1 MRFVKVLT
9 DIMKKGHP
17 LPIHL
22 KDYTPPPYLITDVH
36 LAFQFGEESTVV
48 TSRLQVIRN
57 PDTPGLGTA
66 LVLDGENL
74 ELDYV
79 ELDGHRLTAGQFTQ
93 THQTLQIPEVPGK
106 FELSIQTTISPQT
119 NTSLE
124 GLYKSS
130 GNFCTQCEAQGFR
143 KITYFLDR
151 PDVMS
156 IYTVRLQADKDRYP
170 VLLSNGN
177 PVEQGDCGDG
187 QHYAVWEDPFP
198 KPCYLFALVAADLV
212 YLQGSHRTASGKDIV
227 LRIYTEKHNADKC
240 AHALRS
246 LQKAM
251 RWDEQRFGLEC
262 DLDIYMI
269 VAVDDFNMGAME
281 NKGLNIFNSSCVL
294 ARADTATD
302 ADYMMIEAVVA
313 HEYFHN
319 WTGNRVTCR
328 DWFQLSLKEG
338 LTVFR
343 DQEFTADV
351 TSRAVK
357 RIHDVRY
364 LRTYQFAEDASPMA
378 HPVRPASYLEIN
390 NFYTLT
396 VYEKGAEIVRMYL
409 SMFGMD
415 GFRKGMDLY
424 FERHDGQAVTTDDFA
439 AAMADANAFDL
450 TQFKRWYDQA
460 GTPVLEVDDRWDD
473 ASSTYRLN
481 FRQSCPAT
489 PESESKQPFVI
500 PVKLSLLD
508 AASGEV
514 LSLEPQGQGLRDDS
528 STVFLIDDLQQSF
541 VFENMEKKPVPDLLQ
556 DFSAPV
562 RVRFDYSDTQL
573 AWLLKHSPDAFN
585 RWNAGNQL
593 ALNVLLE
600 WVKGSQ
606 DPGAS
611 DSLSALNRALEHTI
625 RADTA
630 DRSLLAEL
638 LTLPG
643 ERDVEEHLDE
653 VDMPK
658 VVLACDHLSLSVAQ
672 YLERDLL
679 GIYQACYRE
688 DEYRYST
695 EEMARRRLQNVCLQ
709 LLTHLDKDEYRKLA
723 LKQFVRA
730 GNMTEQAGAIR
741 ALLHRECDER
751 EQVLSSFERQW
762 THDPLVMEKWFA
774 FQALSRVP
782 CVLETVKSLMG
793 HSLFSLQN
801 PNKVRALI
809 GVFAGQNPCAFHQP
823 DGSGYAFVADQV
835 LALDKL
841 NPQAASR
848 LARSLMRWRKYS
860 APCRDKMF
868 EQLERIAAHR
878 SLSGDVYE
886 IVSKSL
892 GSAP

>member
-1 MRFVKVLT
+1 
-9 DIMKKGHP
+9 MKEGHP
-17 LPIHL
+17 LPVYL
-22 KDYTPPPYLITDVH
+22 KDYTPPPYLVTHVY

-48 TSRLQVIRN
+48 TSRLQVVRN
-57 PDTPGLGTA
+57 PDMTGTGSA

-74 ELDYV
+74 ELNHV
-79 ELDGHRLTAGQFTQ
+79 ELDGQRLTDGQFTQ
-93 THQTLQIPEVPGK
+93 TSQTLLIPEVPAK
-106 FELSIQTTISPQT
+106 FELSIQTTITPQT

-143 KITYFLDR
+143 RITYFLDR

-156 IYTVRLQADKDRYP
+156 VYTVRLQADKARYP

-187 QHYAVWEDPFP
+187 QHFAVWEDPFP

-212 YLQGSHRTASGKDIV
+212 HVQGSHRTASGKDIV

-294 ARADTATD
+294 ARPDTATD
-302 ADYMMIEAVVA
+302 TDYMTIEAVVA

-396 VYEKGAEIVRMYL
+396 VYEKGAEIVRMYQ

-424 FERHDGQAVTTDDFA
+424 FRRHDGQAVTTDDFA
-439 AAMADANAFDL
+439 AAMADANAADL
-450 TQFKRWYDQA
+450 TQFKRWYEQA
-460 GTPVLEVDDRWDD
+460 GTPVLEVDDLWDG
-473 ASSTYRLN
+473 ASNTYELT
-481 FRQSCPAT
+481 FRQSCPPT
-489 PESESKQPFVI
+489 PESGSKQPFVI
-500 PVKLSLLD
+500 PVKFSLLD
-508 AASGEV
+508 SPGGDV
-514 LSLEPQGQGLRDDS
+514 LSLEPGVHGLGDGPSTVLLVDDS
-528 STVFLIDDLQQSF
+528 QQTF
-541 VFENMEKKPVPDLLQ
+541 VFRNIKGKPVPDLLQ

-562 RVRFDYSDTQL
+562 RVRFDYSNAQL

-585 RWNAGNQL
+585 RWNAGHRL

-600 WVKGSQ
+600 WVTGSQ
-606 DPGAS
+606 SPGAS
-611 DSLSALNRALEHTI
+611 DSVSELNQALEHTMQ
-625 RADTA
+625 ADTP
-630 DRSLLAEL
+630 DQSFLAEL
-638 LTLPG
+638 LILPS

-653 VDMPK
+653 VDMQK
-658 VVLACDHLSLSVAQ
+658 VVSACDRLSLSVVRS
-672 YLERDLL
+672 LEQDLL
-679 GIYQACYRE
+679 RIYQACYRE

-709 LLTHLDKDEYRKLA
+709 LLTTLDEDEYRRLA
-723 LKQFVRA
+723 LKQFAKA

-741 ALLHRECDER
+741 ALLHRQCDER

-774 FQALSRVP
+774 FQALSRIP
-782 CVLETVKSLMG
+782 GVLENVRSLMG
-793 HSLFSLQN
+793 HPMFSLQN

-809 GVFAGQNPCAFHQP
+809 GVFSANPCAFHQP
-823 DGSGYAFVADQV
+823 DGSGYAFVAEQV

-841 NPQAASR
+841 NPQTASR

-860 APCRDKMF
+860 TPCRHRMH
-868 EQLERIAAHR
+868 EQLERISAHR
-878 SLSGDVYE
+878 DLSGDVHE

-892 GSAP
+892 ESAQ

>member
-1 MRFVKVLT
+1 
-9 DIMKKGHP
+9 MKEGHP
-17 LPIHL
+17 LPIYL
-22 KDYTPPPYLITDVH
+22 KDYTPPPYLITHVY
-36 LAFQFGEESTVV
+36 LAFRFSEESTVV
-48 TSRLQVIRN
+48 TSKLQVVRN
-57 PDTPGLGTA
+57 PDMAGSGTA
-66 LVLDGENL
+66 LVLDGEHL
-74 ELDYV
+74 ELNYV
-79 ELDGHRLTAGQFTQ
+79 QLDGQRLEAGQFTQ
-93 THQTLQIPEVPGK
+93 TSQTLLIPEVPAK
-106 FELSIQTTISPQT
+106 FELSIQTTITPQT

-130 GNFCTQCEAQGFR
+130 GNFCTQCEAQEFR

-156 IYTVRLQADKDRYP
+156 VYTVRLQADKARYP
-170 VLLSNGN
+170 VLLANGN

-187 QHYAVWEDPFP
+187 QHFAVWEDPFP

-212 YLQGSHRTASGKDIV
+212 YLQGSHRTASGKGIV

-294 ARADTATD
+294 ASPDTATD
-302 ADYMMIEAVVA
+302 TDYMTIEAVVA

-396 VYEKGAEIVRMYL
+396 VYEKGAEIVRMYQ
-409 SMFGMD
+409 SMFGTD

-424 FERHDGQAVTTDDFA
+424 FQRHDGQAVTTDDFA
-439 AAMADANAFDL
+439 AAMADANAADL
-450 TQFKRWYDQA
+450 TQFKRWYEQA
-460 GTPVLEVDDRWDD
+460 GTPVLEVDDLWDGT
-473 ASSTYRLN
+473 SCTYKLN
-481 FRQSCPAT
+481 FRQSCPPT
-489 PESESKQPFVI
+489 PEGESKQPFVI
-500 PVKLSLLD
+500 PVKFSLLD
-508 AASGEV
+508 SSSGDV
-514 LSLEPQGQGLRDDS
+514 LSLESGVHGLGDGPSTVLLVDDS
-528 STVFLIDDLQQSF
+528 QQTF
-541 VFENMEKKPVPDLLQ
+541 VFRNIKKEPVPDLLQ

-562 RVRFDYSDTQL
+562 RVRFDYSNAQL

-585 RWNAGNQL
+585 RWNAGNRL

-600 WVKGSQ
+600 WVTGPQ
-606 DPGAS
+606 IPGVS
-611 DSLSALNRALEHTI
+611 DSVSALNQALEHTMQ
-625 RADTA
+625 ADTP
-630 DRSLLAEL
+630 DQSFLAEL
-638 LTLPG
+638 LILPS

-653 VDMPK
+653 VDMQK
-658 VVLACDHLSLSVAQ
+658 VVSACDQLSLSVARC
-672 YLERDLL
+672 LEQDLHRM
-679 GIYQACYRE
+679 YQACCRE

-709 LLTHLDKDEYRKLA
+709 LLTTLDEDEYRRLA
-723 LKQFVRA
+723 LEQFVRA

-741 ALLHRECDER
+741 ALLHRQCEER
-751 EQVLSSFERQW
+751 EQVLSSFEKQW
-762 THDPLVMEKWFA
+762 AHDPLVMEKWFA
-774 FQALSRVP
+774 FQALSRIP
-782 CVLETVKSLMG
+782 GVLENVRSLMG
-793 HSLFSLQN
+793 HPMFSLQN

-809 GVFAGQNPCAFHQP
+809 GVFSGNPCAFHQP
-823 DGSGYAFVADQV
+823 DGSGYVFVAEQV

-841 NPQAASR
+841 NPQVASR
-848 LARSLMRWRKYS
+848 LARSLMRWQKYS
-860 APCRDKMF
+860 TPCRHRMH

-878 SLSGDVYE
+878 GLSGDVYE

-892 GSAP
+892 ESAK

>member
-1 MRFVKVLT
+1 
-9 DIMKKGHP
+9 MKEGHP
-17 LPIHL
+17 QPVYL
-22 KDYTPPPYLITDVH
+22 KDYTPPPYLITHVH

-48 TSRLQVIRN
+48 TSKLQVVRN
-57 PDTPGLGTA
+57 PDMADSDTA

-74 ELDYV
+74 ELNHV
-79 ELDGHRLTAGQFTQ
+79 ELDGQRLPAGQFTQ
-93 THQTLQIPEVPGK
+93 TSRTLLIPEVPAK
-106 FELSIQTTISPQT
+106 FELGIQTTITPQT

-156 IYTVRLQADKDRYP
+156 VYTVRLQADKARYP
-170 VLLSNGN
+170 VLLANGN
-177 PVEQGDCGDG
+177 PVEQGDCDDG
-187 QHYAVWEDPFP
+187 QHFAVWEDPFP

-212 YLQGSHRTASGKDIV
+212 YSQGSHRTASGKDIV

-240 AHALRS
+240 AHALCS

-251 RWDEQRFGLEC
+251 HWDEQRFGLEC

-294 ARADTATD
+294 ARPDTATD
-302 ADYMMIEAVVA
+302 MDYMTIEAVVA

-396 VYEKGAEIVRMYL
+396 VYEKGAEIVRMYQ
-409 SMFGMD
+409 SMFGAD

-424 FERHDGQAVTTDDFA
+424 FQRHDGQAVTTDDFA
-439 AAMADANAFDL
+439 AAMADANAADL
-450 TQFKRWYDQA
+450 TQFKRWYEQA
-460 GTPVLEVDDRWDD
+460 GTPVLEVDDLWDGT
-473 ASSTYRLN
+473 SCTYKLI
-481 FRQSCPAT
+481 FRQSCPPT
-489 PESESKQPFVI
+489 SESESKQPFVI
-500 PVKLSLLD
+500 PVKFSLLD
-508 AASGEV
+508 SSSGDV
-514 LSLEPQGQGLRDDS
+514 LSLESGEHGLGDGPSTVLLVDDS
-528 STVFLIDDLQQSF
+528 QQTF
-541 VFENMEKKPVPDLLQ
+541 VFRNIEKKPVPDLLQ
-556 DFSAPV
+556 EFSAPV
-562 RVRFDYSDTQL
+562 RVCFDYSNAQL

-600 WVKGSQ
+600 WVTGSKSSEV
-606 DPGAS
+606 S
-611 DSLSALNRALEHTI
+611 DSVSELKQALEHTMQ
-625 RADTA
+625 ADTP
-630 DRSLLAEL
+630 DLSFLAEL
-638 LTLPG
+638 LILPS

-653 VDMPK
+653 VDMQK
-658 VVLACDHLSLSVAQ
+658 VVSACDQLSLSVAR
-672 YLERDLL
+672 YLEQDLL
-679 GIYQACYRE
+679 RIYQACYRE

-709 LLTHLDKDEYRKLA
+709 LLTTLDEDEYRRLA

-730 GNMTEQAGAIR
+730 SNMTEQAGAIR

-751 EQVLSSFERQW
+751 EQVLSSFEQQW
-762 THDPLVMEKWFA
+762 SHDPLVMEKWFA

-782 CVLETVKSLMG
+782 GVLENVKSLMG
-793 HSLFSLQN
+793 HPLFSLQN

-809 GVFAGQNPCAFHQP
+809 GVFSGNPCAFHEP
-823 DGSGYAFVADQV
+823 DGSGYAFVAEQV

-841 NPQAASR
+841 NPQVASR

-860 APCRDKMF
+860 TPCRHKMH

-878 SLSGDVYE
+878 NLSGDVYE

-892 GSAP
+892 EPAQ